1 MTEENVAEVKA
12 MIKEVTKQMGAQNL
26 ELAGIA
32 DHLTTANLQTE
43 LALIDRL
50 DCMID
55 RAIKRLLMVR
65 GIKSLAVSSEGVPSG
80 TPLLVSTSSRS

>member
-1 MTEENVAEVKA
+1 VRFLKGKKTDYPEIPRRSMTEENVAEVKA

-43 LALIDRL
+43 LALIDPSRL
-50 DCMID
+50 YD
-55 RAIKRLLMVR
+55 R
-65 GIKSLAVSSEGVPSG
+65 SSY
-80 TPLLVSTSSRS
+80 